1 VKTDKTPVAPLLKSM
16 ATVAATVIYDA
27 AFWALVRMDGTVC
40 QHWERLWG
48 SIFVDWRKMLLTG
61 VYKMLHRLDQSSTTL
76 LPQ

>member
-61 VYKMLHRLDQSSTTL
+61 VCIRCCTA
-76 LPQ
+76 

>member
-1 VKTDKTPVAPLLKSM
+1 M

-27 AFWALVRMDGTVC
+27 AFWALVRMEGTVC

-61 VYKMLHRLDQSSTTL
+61 MCIRCCTA
-76 LPQ
+76 